1 MVHILR
7 RLGAPR
13 QFAGLFRAL
22 PHNFVERFM
31 RFVFLDRVKKDAALA
46 KAAAKVNKGV
56 FVAILYEIER
66 LARDYL
72 KVDTRDGRT
81 GEGKYQL
88 LSVLYGSA
96 SVAWRMAR
104 CRSRK
109 SLPRTCSG

>member
-1 MVHILR
+1 MSFSGHVADALLVIHILR

-31 RFVFLDRVKKDAALA
+31 RFVFLDRVKKDPALA

-72 KVDTRDGRT
+72 KVHTPGRADG
-81 GEGKYQL
+81 
-88 LSVLYGSA
+88 
-96 SVAWRMAR
+96 
-104 CRSRK
+104 
-109 SLPRTCSG
+109 